1 MYICIV
7 FMFSFSIKYVLKK
20 NVCFEKSGSSC
31 QLLISDKI
39 FFSKYRR
46 GYHSSAYSTNCC
58 LNFSCTVPSDL
69 RNEVNAFLSPKKPLK
84 NLCSS
89 VRYDACWTFFAPIL
103 FIWPH
108 SFSSHLGV
116 INHEKI
122 FIKYIKKTYFFLL
135 FTIIK

>member
-1 MYICIV
+1 MYCVHVFIFYKICIE
-7 FMFSFSIKYVLKK
+7 KK

-89 VRYDACWTFFAPIL
+89 VRYDAC
-103 FIWPH
+103 
-108 SFSSHLGV
+108 
-116 INHEKI
+116 
-122 FIKYIKKTYFFLL
+122 
-135 FTIIK
+135 